1 MAEIT
6 LKVEENDTEVDMDID
21 EAQEVLETDH
31 ERLTNR
37 DAADSHPKKAIT
49 GLEEDLK
56 ALREADEA
64 AGRSIQYQ
72 GEALASLEK
81 ITMRPMTAAE
91 AEEILNG

>member
-6 LKVEENDTEVDMDID
+6 LKVEENNTEVDMDID

-37 DAADSHPKKAIT
+37 DAANSHPQGAIT
-49 GLEEDLK
+49 GLEDDLK

-64 AGRSIQYQ
+64 AGRSIKSQ
-72 GEALASLEK
+72 GEALDSLEK
-81 ITMRPMTAAE
+81 KILRPMTAAE